1 MSLFNEV
8 KKFFSAQENLNREIT
23 SKEFCNAMSGHEV
36 STFWKRMNSPFYR
49 SYTYR
54 CYLKR
59 LGLVKQVRHGVWET
73 VAPVP
78 EWLNSGVTNFL
89 LGYHNWE
96 KRNNTHYD
104 GLTKDEWMSKL
115 ESHIRLYK
123 AAQEHKLRAD
133 IKEFME
139 RPLEVKRETE
149 DSEYVYI
156 VSMSDSLCVC
166 WNKEDAIKK
175 AIEIICSRREM
186 VTITKNKKGEWF
198 YYNTFTLAGA
208 GEVITIDAKDLAR
221 EIVGDGK
228 LNNIWFV
235 TSGPYMLERTDHYES
250 DFVLMDGY
258 TDSDSECFGPFFS
271 YEDACAK
278 YDDIE
283 LDHYDGIGQVFIED
297 RLIGVVKEK
306 FIEKIMVVDYSYNEH
321 DDSGFYKRK

>member
-8 KKFFSAQENLNREIT
+8 KKFFSAAENQNRELT
-23 SKEFCNAMSGHEV
+23 SKEFCDAMSGHEV
-36 STFWKRMNSPFYR
+36 STFWKRMNCPFYR

-59 LGLVKQVRHGVWET
+59 LGFVKQVRHGVWEI

-104 GLTKDEWMSKL
+104 GLTKDEWMSKI

-123 AAQEHKLRAD
+123 AAQEHKILTNN
-133 IKEFME
+133 IKETMKQ
-139 RPLEVKRETE
+139 PLEIKQQNNE
-149 DSEYVYI
+149 SEYVYI
-156 VSMSDSLCVC
+156 ISASDSVCVFD
-166 WNKEDAIKK
+166 NKEDALKN
-175 AIEIICSRREM
+175 AIEMICSLREM
-186 VTITKNKKGEWF
+186 VTITKNKKGQRF
-198 YYNTFTLAGA
+198 YYHEDLDGI
-208 GEVITIDAKDLAR
+208 EQIKIEAKDLAR

-228 LNNIWFV
+228 NNNVWFV

-258 TDSDSECFGPFFS
+258 NESDSECFGPYFS

-283 LDHYDGIGQVFIED
+283 LDHYDGIGQVFVED

-306 FIEKIMVVDYSYNEH
+306 FIEKTMIVDYSYNEH

>member
-8 KKFFSAQENLNREIT
+8 KKFFSASENQNRELT

-59 LGLVKQVRHGVWET
+59 LGFVKQIRHGVWEI

-104 GLTKDEWMSKL
+104 GLTKDEWMSKI

-123 AAQEHKLRAD
+123 AAQEHKD
-133 IKEFME
+133 MIKEYNE
-139 RPLEVKRETE
+139 QPLEIKRETE

-156 VSMSDSLCVC
+156 VSMSDSICVF
-166 WNKEDAIKK
+166 NLKENAIKK

-198 YYNTFTLAGA
+198 YYNTSTLAGA
-208 GEVITIDAKDLAR
+208 EEVIKIDSKDIAR

-228 LNNIWFV
+228 SNNVWFV
-235 TSGPYMLERTDHYES
+235 TSGPYMLERADHYES

-258 TDSDSECFGPFFS
+258 NESDSECFGPYFS

-306 FIEKIMVVDYSYNEH
+306 FIEKTMVVDYSYNEH